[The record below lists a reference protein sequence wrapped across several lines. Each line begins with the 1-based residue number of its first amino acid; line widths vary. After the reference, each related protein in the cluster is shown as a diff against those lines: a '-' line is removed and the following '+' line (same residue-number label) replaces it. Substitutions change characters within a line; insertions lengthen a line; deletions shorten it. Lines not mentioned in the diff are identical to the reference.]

1 MAAQEYSVEVKSDFI
16 ERQAKAPPIQALSEL
31 IWNALDADAT
41 EVNVDLVADGL
52 GGLSKIHV
60 SDNGL
65 GMPHSEAPDLFRN
78 LGGSW
83 KRHSLHTKSLKRMLH
98 GQDGRGRFKAFALG
112 ATVNWNVV
120 YKDDK
125 GQLYQYDIAILER
138 EISLVRVSGE
148 EQTPNANTGVIVT
161 VSELKQHFSSLKPEN
176 AVQNLIEVFAIYLK
190 DYRDVSITYNG
201 EMIESALAIQK
212 EWKTD
217 LSPITDEDDIQ
228 HPVSLEVIEWRRS
241 TKRALYL
248 CNAQG
253 FPLSQV
259 DSRFHVGDFHFSA
272 YLKSK
277 AIEEFQQSGQ
287 LDLAEM
293 HQSLQVAIDEAKQ
306 KIKQLFREQAAAR
319 ARVVVDDWKEKKLYP
334 FIGEPKTQ
342 LEEAERSIFD
352 IVAVTVQDASPDFGE
367 ATQKQTALHL
377 RLLRN
382 AIEKSPNELQRILDE
397 VLKLPKKKQK
407 ELAELLDE
415 TDLSGIIGAANL
427 VADRLKFIE
436 ALRFILFDYEAKR
449 KLKERSQ
456 LHKILEQNTW
466 VFGEEYHLWASDKEL
481 TNVLRVHRDKLDPSI
496 VIDDPVK
503 VVGKSRGIVDLM
515 LSRSQRRH
523 RANDIEHLVIELKA
537 PKVSLCAKDMMQIES
552 YALAV
557 EKDARFN
564 GIEGLQWHFWL
575 VSDKYNEEV
584 AARIDGGPDPQRRL
598 ISKRKRV
605 SIGVKVWSEI
615 IEENLARL
623 QFIKEALEHRVDDG
637 QALAFLQGR
646 HREVLE
652 GVIVEEEDNDEN
664 AAQ

>member
-1 MAAQEYSVEVKSDFI
+1 MAAQEYSVEVKNDFI

-41 EVNVDLVADGL
+41 EVNVDLVDDGL

-112 ATVNWNVV
+112 ATVNWKVV

-125 GQLYQYDIAILER
+125 GQSYQYDIAILER
-138 EISLVRVSGE
+138 EISLVRVSGK
-148 EQTPNANTGVIVT
+148 EQIPNANTGVIVT
-161 VSELKQHFSSLKPEN
+161 VSELKQYFSSLKPEN
-176 AVQNLIEVFAIYLK
+176 AVQNLKEVFAIYLK
-190 DYRDVSITYNG
+190 DYRDVSITYSG
-201 EMIESALAIQK
+201 EMIESALAIRK

-334 FIGEPKTQ
+334 FIGDPKTQ